1 MSSMFAM
8 ASYRPHPGKE
18 EEMLDILREHVAVQR
33 REGFATDHPVTLMK
47 AEDGTLIE
55 IFEWKSVEA
64 KDAAHKNEAVM
75 GLWTRMMEIADMVP
89 LATLSETQHPFANFS
104 PLRGIT
110 E

>member
-18 EEMLDILREHVAVQR
+18 EELLNILREHVAVQR

-55 IFEWKSVEA
+55 IFEWKSIEA
-64 KDAAHKNEAVM
+64 KDQAHKSEAVM
-75 GLWTRMMEIADMVP
+75 GLWNHMMEIAEMVP
-89 LATLSETQHPFANFS
+89 LATLAETQHPFAAFT
-104 PLRGIT
+104 PLRGIA